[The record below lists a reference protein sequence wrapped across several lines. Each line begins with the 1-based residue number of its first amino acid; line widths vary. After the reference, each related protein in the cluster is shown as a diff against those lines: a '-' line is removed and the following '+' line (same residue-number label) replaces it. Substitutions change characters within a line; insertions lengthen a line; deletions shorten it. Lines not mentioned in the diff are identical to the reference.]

1 MFREF
6 ATLSLKRE
14 DSLEIAAKDDYIV
27 DVQLKNEPGAG
38 SYADIRPWVKDLG
51 LGLDGPYGLP
61 FYLEN
66 YGTVIRFTSGDGI
79 FAQLP
84 YLRALTAAYKSS
96 RARTKRIK
104 LVLLTNEF
112 NEQLQKWIQSI
123 LDDEDLLHTSLLDLC
138 IYGPNAITS
147 SKINSLGRRV
157 NVVHDVP
164 NCLHIHSHG
173 VKCVKRFLRYK
184 LRFFELDY
192 QLPDEDRYDG
202 GVAA

>member
-1 MFREF
+1 MRLLAKTECDHGR
-6 ATLSLKRE
+6 AGGRPRKEVSIQRLSTP
-14 DSLEIAAKDDYIV
+14 D
-27 DVQLKNEPGAG
+27 KNGLG
-38 SYADIRPWVKDLG
+38 VKD

-66 YGTVIRFTSGDGI
+66 YGTVIRCTPGDGI
-79 FAQLP
+79 FAQL
-84 YLRALTAAYKSS
+84 RALAEAYKSS

-112 NEQLQKWIQSI
+112 NEQLRKWIQSI
-123 LDDEDLLHTSLLDLC
+123 LDDEDLHTSLLDLC

-147 SKINSLGRRV
+147 SKISSLGRRV

-164 NCLHIHSHG
+164 NCLHIHSYG
-173 VKCVKRFLRYK
+173 VKSVKRFLGYK